1 MNNKWSG
8 SFLGFTINGIHSSQL
23 GIVRTYDK
31 EYELK
36 QASFSDET
44 QEREGRDGED
54 WYGTLLGNKEI
65 PISFAYYGLT
75 EYQLSQI
82 KKLFN
87 IKKPIPLILDEE
99 PHKTWMVYSGSGAT
113 RSYIGFEM
121 NGDRYYNGDGQVTFV
136 SHSPYAK
143 CELLCEEDYTEDSL
157 LNREQFI
164 TSIIEDDTFSAIL
177 STVSTDEQKVLSS
190 LISKIET
197 IDSNLEEWKNAINL
211 PHQNEQFSID
221 ESGIATYYNP
231 GDVAVGFK
239 IYFKTLDYDQTIIL
253 KKLEEEK
260 EVILFIPKDAKESY
274 WCIDFYDNLVYGCDD
289 FFNKSGESLYNNYL
303 IKDEFFLLD
312 VGKTQIQCLSF
323 SYEQDYNNWE
333 VGPILEGKYLEGN
346 DPINALDYEGWHF
359 QANEYESRFTIFENG
374 RTDDYKKE
382 KELIYDVLGSNAFK
396 DSAMNW
402 GDNTDTLYDL
412 LSSLVGSKLEG
423 LEHCCLVFS
432 VSIKLP
438 EYGETRDGLGHE
450 YSSLPVSNWRIRS
463 SALRTSANQWGQSS
477 RSVLNLFR
485 IAESKGPEEIGR
497 IIITLPNTD
506 TKIVAILPR
515 FEQGENKWVD
525 IKVILN
531 FQKKE
536 QAVVVKFGN
545 QTYSEIVP
553 LYAPGGY
560 LEESEIYYEPGQMSM
575 QEWLMGT
582 TNGKLN
588 VWLRRTQEKDK
599 NKYIGMCM
607 DNFSVS
613 VVKIPDKIDMYYLF
627 S

>member
-36 QASFSDET
+36 QASFSDEI

-54 WYGTLLGNKEI
+54 WYGTLLGDKEI

-87 IKKPIPLILDEE
+87 IKKPVPLILDEE

-164 TSIIEDDTFSAIL
+164 TSIIEDDTFSAVL

-190 LISKIET
+190 LISKVET

-239 IYFKTLDYDQTIIL
+239 IYFKTTGKDQTISL
-253 KKLEEEK
+253 KKINEEA
-260 EVILFIPKDAKESY
+260 EVILFIPANAKEEC
-274 WCIDFYDNLVYGCDD
+274 WCIDFYDNLVYGCD
-289 FFNKSGESLYNNYL
+289 FYFKKSGENLYNNYL
-303 IKDEFFLLD
+303 IKDNFFLLD
-312 VGKTQIQCLSF
+312 RGENQIQCS
-323 SYEQDYNNWE
+323 SYLHKENYSTWKSGILVENGRINYNDW
-333 VGPILEGKYLEGN
+333 
-346 DPINALDYEGWHF
+346 AL
-359 QANEYESRFTIFENG
+359 QANEKDARFTVIENAG
-374 RTDDYKKE
+374 RTDNFGVE
-382 KELIYDVLGSNAFK
+382 KELIYDYVGYNAYS

-402 GDNTDTLYDL
+402 GNENKNLYNLLATHLDNELTDLNNT
-412 LSSLVGSKLEG
+412 
-423 LEHCCLVFS
+423 CLVIS

-438 EYGETRDGLGHE
+438 EGREGRDGQD
-450 YSSLPVSNWRIRS
+450 YNSFPVCSWRLLS
-463 SALRTSANQWGQSS
+463 SALRSKANHSGPDL
-477 RSVLNLFR
+477 RTILNLFQ
-485 IAESKGPEEIGR
+485 IARGKTEAEGGR
-497 IIITLPNTD
+497 IRIMPPGTSGED
-506 TKIVAILPR
+506 VAILPR
-515 FEQGENKWVD
+515 LEQGSNEWID
-525 IKVILN
+525 IKVVLN
-531 FQKKE
+531 FKKE
-536 QAVVVKFGN
+536 QQSIFVKIGE
-545 QTYSEIVP
+545 QIYSKTVDFCTP
-553 LYAPGGY
+553 SGY
-560 LEESEIYYEPGQMSM
+560 LPNSSDYYELGEMSM
-575 QEWLMGT
+575 QEWLKGAT
-582 TNGKLN
+582 TNIIN
-588 VWLRRTQEKDK
+588 VWLSRSQAIDKD
-599 NKYIGMCM
+599 KYIGMCL
-607 DNFSVS
+607 DNFSAS
-613 VVKIPDKIDMYYLF
+613 IMQMPEKIEMYYLF